1 MTDQDKSTIAELAE
15 VIADQNER
23 IRLLTSEIDEQNDI
37 IVDYELDQE
46 NEERCNASLYADLK
60 AIVGGDVY
68 NGEVCEAVEDIL
80 IKYFGEF
87 E

>member
-1 MTDQDKSTIAELAE
+1 MTESKASTILEMAE

-23 IRLLTSEIDEQNDI
+23 IRNLTHELDAQNDI

-46 NEERCNASLYADLK
+46 KEERVSAAIFADLK
-60 AIVGGDVY
+60 AISD
-68 NGEVCEAVEDIL
+68 EAERSFMKQGINRL
-80 IKYFGEF
+80 LETYFKDF